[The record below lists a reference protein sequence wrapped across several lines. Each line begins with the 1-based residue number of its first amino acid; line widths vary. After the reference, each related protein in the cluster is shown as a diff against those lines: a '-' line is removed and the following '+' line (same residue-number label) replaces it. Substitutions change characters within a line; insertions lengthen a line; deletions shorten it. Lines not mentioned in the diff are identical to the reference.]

1 MSLKAVQFLKI
12 RKMCQSVFLK
22 RGTLLRQVCG
32 RVYSTS
38 EEGFDGKIPIKQLQV
53 STL

>member
-1 MSLKAVQFLKI
+1 MSFKAVQFLKI

-22 RGTLLRQVCG
+22 RGTLLRQVCD

-38 EEGFDGKIPIKQLQV
+38 EGFDGKIPIKQLQV